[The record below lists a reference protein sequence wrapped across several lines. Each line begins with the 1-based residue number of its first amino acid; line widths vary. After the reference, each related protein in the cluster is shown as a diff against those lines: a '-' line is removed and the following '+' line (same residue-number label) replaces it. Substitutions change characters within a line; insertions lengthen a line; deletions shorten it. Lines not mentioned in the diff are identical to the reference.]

1 MELKRLALAV
11 ALAFAAAPLIA
22 GNGAPFEQT
31 ELDRALNDVPQTGA
45 AYASIDR
52 SRMPFEQT
60 ELDRALPEVSG
71 GGGERVMVASIG
83 DTVYV
88 SADESDSASPWAS
101 DHNFIAPAQ

>member
-31 ELDRALNDVPQTGA
+31 ELDRTLNDVPETRA
-45 AYASIDR
+45 AYESIDK

-60 ELDRALPEVSG
+60 ELDRVLPEVP

-88 SADESDSASPWAS
+88 SAEESDGASPWTS